1 MEDKEFNELLIE
13 LSREGEDVTAERKTE
28 IITSLQNERKSQIDK
43 YNALSNNTAKLQ
55 SDYQQ
60 LKNKRVEDFFNYG
73 SDVNNP
79 SPTNNSNTD
88 NKVDDET
95 ISPDEIVDYMLG
107 E

>member
-13 LSREGEDVTAERKTE
+13 LSLEGEDVTAERKTE

-43 YNALSNNTAKLQ
+43 YNELSNNTAKLQ

-79 SPTNNSNTD
+79 SSTNNSNID

-95 ISPDEIVDYMLG
+95 ISPEEIVDYMLG

>member
-28 IITSLQNERKSQIDK
+28 IITSLQNERKSQIEK
-43 YNALSNNTAKLQ
+43 YNELSNNTAKLQ

-73 SDVNNP
+73 SDVNNS

>member
-28 IITSLQNERKSQIDK
+28 IITSLQNERKSQIEK
-43 YNALSNNTAKLQ
+43 YNELSNNTAKLQ

-60 LKNKRVEDFFNYG
+60 LKNKRVEEFFNYG

-79 SPTNNSNTD
+79 SPTNNSNID

-95 ISPDEIVDYMLG
+95 ISPEEIVDYMLG